1 MSGNPSNPSTPSNP
15 VAPDNEPTLNPEDF
29 IYYSPR
35 DLDGDGRDDIV
46 HAKDHDGVSQLFH
59 LDEAGDVALRELDS
73 DGDGTYDTQQR
84 IIDEATTQFAQ
95 DTTGDGSFDTV
106 SYVDDE
112 TGAALQQDHYAAD
125 GTRTES
131 RLDTD
136 GDGKTDIIL
145 RDTSGDGE
153 FDEVILDTD
162 KDGWVNTR
170 LVDTD
175 GDGEIDEL
183 HYDADN
189 QDGVLE
195 TVFTLDDL
203 PGGLGSVSDF
213 TEYETFDPTLEDA
226 GMDNGMPDA
235 FDGGF

>member
-1 MSGNPSNPSTPSNP
+1 MSGNPTSPLT
-15 VAPDNEPTLNPEDF
+15 PDNEPMLNPDDF
-29 IYYSPR
+29 AYYSPR
-35 DLDGDGRDDIV
+35 DIDGDGRDDIV
-46 HAKDHDGVSQLFH
+46 HAQDQDGVSQLFY
-59 LDEAGDVALRELDS
+59 LDDGGEVTLREVDS
-73 DGDGTYDTQQR
+73 DGDGTYDTQQHT
-84 IIDEATTQFAQ
+84 INEATTQFSR
-95 DTTGDGSFDTV
+95 DTSGDGTFDTV
-106 SYVDDE
+106 SYVDTE
-112 TGAALQQDHYAAD
+112 TGATLQQDHFTVD

-145 RDTSGDGE
+145 RDGNGDGK
-153 FDEVILDTD
+153 FDEVNLDTD

-175 GDGEIDEL
+175 GDGKIDEL

-195 TVFTLDDL
+195 TTLTLDDL

-213 TEYETFDPTLEDA
+213 TEYDTFA
-226 GMDNGMPDA
+226 PDIH
-235 FDGGF
+235 DYDTDSELPDTVGESL